1 MQTFRA
7 ALLLIAASLAALPAA
22 ALEVRRSV
30 EVAAPPEKVW
40 QMISDF
46 CAIAEWHP
54 VVGKCAQSEQGGV
67 AVRTL
72 TTKDGG
78 VLVEKRVQYSDEGM
92 SYTYE
97 IVESPLPVSDYVST
111 LAVMDSGS
119 AGSTITWSGEFAA
132 KDAPDQQAVE
142 AVSGIYQAGLAAL
155 AERLR

>member
-7 ALLLIAASLAALPAA
+7 TLLLLATSLAALPAE

-40 QMISDF
+40 QVIGDF

-54 VVGKCAQSEQGGV
+54 AVGQCAQSEQGGV
-67 AVRTL
+67 AMRTL
-72 TTKDGG
+72 TTRDGG

-97 IVESPLPVSDYVST
+97 IVESPLPVRDYVST
-111 LAVMDSGS
+111 LAVMDSA

-132 KDAPDQQAVE
+132 KDAPDQQAIE

-155 AERLR
+155 EERLR

>member
-7 ALLLIAASLAALPAA
+7 ILLLLATSLAALPAE
-22 ALEVRRSV
+22 ALQVRQSV

-40 QMISDF
+40 QMISGF
-46 CAIAEWHP
+46 CAIADWHP
-54 VVGKCAQSEQGGV
+54 VVGQCAQSEQGGV
-67 AVRTL
+67 AMRTL

-97 IVESPLPVSDYVST
+97 IVESPLPVAHYVST
-111 LAVMDSGS
+111 LAVMDSA

-132 KDAPDQQAVE
+132 KDAPDQQAIDV
-142 AVSGIYQAGLAAL
+142 VSGIYQAGLAAL
-155 AERLR
+155 KDRLR

>member
-7 ALLLIAASLAALPAA
+7 TVLLLAASLVAPPAD

-67 AVRTL
+67 ATRTL
-72 TTKDGG
+72 TTTDGG

-97 IVESPLPVSDYVST
+97 IVDSPLPVSDYVST
-111 LAVMDSGS
+111 LAVMDSA

-155 AERLR
+155 AEQLR